1 MSSSAS
7 LQVENRSAGTEGI
20 ARYGEFI
27 PTARMRPERA
37 DDHALDGTRRRGH
50 RRGRATDRLHI
61 DMEQALQLSMV
72 ESSNFGDNM
81 TDSALPCHPS
91 LKFSVNQG

>member
-1 MSSSAS
+1 
-7 LQVENRSAGTEGI
+7 
-20 ARYGEFI
+20 
-27 PTARMRPERA
+27 
-37 DDHALDGTRRRGH
+37 
-50 RRGRATDRLHI
+50 
-61 DMEQALQLSMV
+61 MEQALQLSMV